1 MHLQLASLTTS
12 PIWQKIIQ
20 LCFGSLTVVLNR
32 RIFRLLWSC
41 LLNVYKSMSEIIVF
55 EPLLKGNIIVQLYSG
70 EATQLNTYR
79 LVVLHWQWAVRNG
92 QLYSNIK
99 LRSFAFSPIKS
110 LSTHTRF
117 LFRCHRQSVA
127 RQQTLLKNSIHS
139 HFTSKSRECTQGHGK
154 HKILVSNWEK
164 KFVTWWVK
172 NTVIT
177 KIQRPFSCI
186 KNKPAQIS
194 WPRDQKRCKRT
205 VWCCNTRPKLYS
217 YFYHV
222 FLCILS
228 LAADLS
234 GRVFF

>member
-12 PIWQKIIQ
+12 LIWQKIIQ

-79 LVVLHWQWAVRNG
+79 LVVSHWQWAVRNG

-117 LFRCHRQSVA
+117 LFRCHRQRVA

-139 HFTSKSRECTQGHGK
+139 HFTSKSSECTQGHGK
-154 HKILVSNWEK
+154 HKILVSNWE
-164 KFVTWWVK
+164 
-172 NTVIT
+172 
-177 KIQRPFSCI
+177 RS
-186 KNKPAQIS
+186 
-194 WPRDQKRCKRT
+194 
-205 VWCCNTRPKLYS
+205 
-217 YFYHV
+217 
-222 FLCILS
+222 LCL
-228 LAADLS
+228 DE
-234 GRVFF
+234 